1 MYGNELIGGVVGIVG
16 WDNFSPAA
24 RGVGAIFT
32 DAFVSASIMP
42 TTSIAIYDDGN
53 VLEVVNVLIGS
64 LEHRYS
70 AEILNGRVVKL
81 QRRKNSTGWKT
92 LPIMYLDFVAFGSET
107 TYEEDSA
114 TIDFYDSIESSAG
127 WEELEEERQL
137 LREMMW
143 NTDNDFPPAAWDR
156 MAELGI

>member
-1 MYGNELIGGVVGIVG
+1 MYGNELIGGVVGNVG
-16 WDNFSPAA
+16 WENFSPAA
-24 RGVGAIFT
+24 RGVGKIFT

-53 VLEVVNVLIGS
+53 VLEVVNVIVKDCND
-64 LEHRYS
+64 RYS
-70 AEILNGRVVKL
+70 VSLLNGRVIDL
-81 QRRKNSTGWKT
+81 QRRNKETPWES
-92 LPIMYLDFVAFGSET
+92 LSIMFLAYAPLITKCG
-107 TYEEDSA
+107 YEESTA

-143 NTDNDFPPAAWDR
+143 DTDKDFPPAAWDR
-156 MAELGI
+156 MAEIGI